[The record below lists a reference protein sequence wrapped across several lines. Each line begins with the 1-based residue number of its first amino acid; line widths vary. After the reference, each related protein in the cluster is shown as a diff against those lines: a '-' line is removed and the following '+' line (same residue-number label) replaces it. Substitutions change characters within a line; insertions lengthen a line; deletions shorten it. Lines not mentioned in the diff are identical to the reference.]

1 MSTPRLDV
9 WIFTAATAI
18 LAADAAWGQSY
29 PARPIR
35 FLTTGLGGS
44 TDLAART
51 VAQGLTDSVG
61 WAVVVDNR
69 GSTIVASDMVSK
81 APPDGYSILV
91 ITDGLWRGPLFQKMP
106 FDPVRDFVPITLVSR
121 SPNILVVHLALPVRS
136 VKDLIALAKARPGE
150 LNYGAGAI
158 GASTHL
164 SSELFKVMAGVD
176 IVHVPYKSTGGA
188 VIPLISGQLQLM
200 FGTTGTVMTH
210 IKSGKVRALAIST
223 AQPSPLAPD
232 LPTVAVAGNLPG
244 FESAATAGIFA
255 PAGTSPAIIKRM
267 YEEVGRALLRSEV
280 KERFFNQSVDI
291 VGASPQETAAFVK
304 SDMATTARIIREA
317 GIRVDR

>member
-1 MSTPRLDV
+1 MSKPRLAA
-9 WIFTAATAI
+9 WILTAAAAVP
-18 LAADAAWGQSY
+18 AADAAWGQAY

-51 VAQGLTDSVG
+51 VAQGLTDSAG
-61 WAVVVDNR
+61 WSVVVDNR

-106 FDPVRDFVPITLVSR
+106 FDPVKDFAPVTLVSR
-121 SPNILVVHLALPVRS
+121 SPNILVVHPALPVKS
-136 VKDLIALAKARPGE
+136 VKELIALAKARPGE

-164 SSELFKVMAGVD
+164 SSELFKVMAGVN

-200 FGTTGTVMTH
+200 FGTTGTIMTH

-232 LPTVAVAGNLPG
+232 LPTVAVAGGLPG
-244 FESAATAGIFA
+244 FESAATAGVFG
-255 PAGTSPAIIKRM
+255 PAGLPPTLVKRLH
-267 YEEVGRALLRSEV
+267 EEIGRVLLRPEV

-304 SDMATTARIIREA
+304 SDMATTARIIKEA
-317 GIRVDR
+317 RIPVDR

>member
-1 MSTPRLDV
+1 MSTPRFAV
-9 WIFTAATAI
+9 WIFTAA
-18 LAADAAWGQSY
+18 AAVPVADGTWGQSY

-51 VAQGLTDSVG
+51 VAQGLTDSAG
-61 WAVVVDNR
+61 WSVVVDNR

-81 APPDGYSILV
+81 AAPDGYSILV

-106 FDPVRDFVPITLVSR
+106 FDPVKDFAPITLVSR
-121 SPNILVVHLALPVRS
+121 SPNILVVHPALPVKS
-136 VKDLIALAKARPGE
+136 VKELIALAKARPGE

-164 SSELFKVMAGVD
+164 SSELFKVMAGVN

-244 FESAATAGIFA
+244 FESAATAGVFG
-255 PAGTSPAIIKRM
+255 PAGLSPTLVKRLH
-267 YEEVGRALLRSEV
+267 EEIGRVLLRPEV

-304 SDMATTARIIREA
+304 SDMATTARIIKEA
-317 GIRVDR
+317 RIPVDR